1 MIEDEK
7 HGFLQN
13 AEKVKLSAMQIEEQ
27 AARKEKLMNLK
38 GGYKKNPEELQQVSN
53 LKVDSL
59 KAKLAILENI
69 NK

>member
-13 AEKVKLSAMQIEEQ
+13 AEKVKLSAKQIEEQ